1 MGSHSASQ
9 DEGESPFPFPLTD
22 IDRYVLSQTDEEF
35 HYHSWDELKQII
47 AEHNL
52 SILKRRP
59 SDLRRYMAWSAET
72 KRQYGS
78 MTNFICRERLHWPL
92 LPESTAESGPL
103 FAFRN
108 ATPFVDKEDYKIMP
122 NDWPYG
128 LEPGI
133 VHIVVWLKTPL
144 PSTPERGDLT
154 TAGILVV
161 ESFVCQNFGEKLAE
175 RDGCTVDA
183 VMGDKVM
190 WFKNWKSLQ
199 SVPGLEH
206 VHVLLRNCGDDV
218 INDLTGGI
226 TPLQEQIK
234 SRE

>member
-1 MGSHSASQ
+1 
-9 DEGESPFPFPLTD
+9 
-22 IDRYVLSQTDEEF
+22 
-35 HYHSWDELKQII
+35 
-47 AEHNL
+47 
-52 SILKRRP
+52 
-59 SDLRRYMAWSAET
+59 
-72 KRQYGS
+72 
-78 MTNFICRERLHWPL
+78 
-92 LPESTAESGPL
+92 
-103 FAFRN
+103 
-108 ATPFVDKEDYKIMP
+108 MP

-154 TAGILVV
+154 PAGNLAV
-161 ESFVCQNFGEKLAE
+161 ESFVRQTFGQKISE
-175 RDGCTVDA
+175 RHSCTVDA

-206 VHVLLRNCGDDV
+206 VHILLRNCGDNV
-218 INDLTGGI
+218 VTQLTGGI